1 MTDAST
7 RGKITDEDVRK
18 MRALIGYAN
27 PTIRRGVTA
36 LPYNTVAT
44 ADSIRHFAEGYGDA
58 NPLFCDPAHGP
69 RTRWGAQIAPPGF
82 EISMG
87 FERSPQPSPE
97 LAAETRHVLRGV
109 QLYNAGT
116 DAVFHRPI
124 VPGDRLDRVRVIS
137 RVDEKQSEF
146 AARSIIVTNRAAWT
160 DEDSRP
166 VVTSWN
172 WFVHAERK
180 PASSGGKYAKDEPA
194 HYDDDQLAEI
204 EAAYDNEYV
213 RGADTL
219 HLEDVEVGSPLP
231 RMVKGPMTVTD
242 LINMH
247 MGAGWYSYGAPAL
260 RIGYENRKLMR
271 GFYTRDAHNA
281 WDVIQRVH
289 WDPEVARSVGVP
301 SSYDI
306 AGMRWSWAVHYCT
319 NYGGDDSWLHRLRI
333 ELRRFNYMGDTT
345 WIHGTIADRR
355 VDDNLGPVVEIDIV
369 GTNQRGQQT
378 FNGRATLLVASR
390 QHGPVKLPDITPE
403 DPTHAPSEPDPN
415 ARGS

>member
-1 MTDAST
+1 MAEVAT
-7 RGKITDEDVRK
+7 RGKITDEDVSK

-27 PTIRRGVTA
+27 PTIRRGITA
-36 LPYNTVAT
+36 LPFNTVAT
-44 ADSIRHFAEGYGDA
+44 SDAIRHFAEGYGDA
-58 NPLFCDPAHGP
+58 NPLFVDPRYGAGS
-69 RTRWGAQIAPPGF
+69 RWGSQIAPPGF

-87 FERSPQPSPE
+87 YERSPQPGPE
-97 LAAETRHVLRGV
+97 LAAQTRHVLRGV

-116 DAVFHRPI
+116 DAVFHRPV
-124 VPGDRLDRVRVIS
+124 VPGDQLDRVRVIS
-137 RVDEKQSEF
+137 RVDDKTSEF
-146 AARSIIVTNRAAWT
+146 AARSVIVTNRASWT
-160 DEDSRP
+160 AQDSSP

-172 WFVHAERK
+172 WFVHAERRQ
-180 PASSGGKYAKDEPA
+180 AGSGGKYAKDEPA
-194 HYDDDQLAEI
+194 HYTDDELAKI
-204 EAAYDNEYV
+204 EAAYDAEYV
-213 RGADTL
+213 RGPDTL
-219 HLEDVEVGSPLP
+219 YVEDVEVGAALP

-271 GFYTRDAHNA
+271 GFYTRDGHNA

-306 AGMRWSWAVHYCT
+306 AGMRWSWAVHFCT
-319 NYGGDDSWLHRLRI
+319 NVGGDDSWLHRLRI

-345 WIHGTIADRR
+345 WIDGTIAGCGIDP
-355 VDDNLGPVVEIDIV
+355 VLGPLVEIDIT

-390 QHGPVKLPDITPE
+390 VHGPVVLPDLVA
-403 DPTHAPSEPDPN
+403 DDPN
-415 ARGS
+415 PPAD